1 MSPRVDLALFSRD
14 GQLTAV
20 AEVKNR
26 RGTSGEWAAEL
37 RRNIL
42 AHGGFPKADFFL
54 MVTPDRLY
62 LWKRSG
68 NQPDLVEPAYEIDA
82 QPIFAPYFE
91 RSGVDPRLVSGPAF
105 ELMVDTWLA
114 DLMRPGP
121 LSGRSAAERNGL
133 SESGF
138 LTAIRDGRIEYET
151 AA

>member
-1 MSPRVDLALFSRD
+1 MSPLVDLAMFSND

-26 RGTSGEWAAEL
+26 RGTSKDWAAQL

-42 AHGGFPKADFFL
+42 AHGGFPEAEFYL

-68 NQPDLVEPAYEIDA
+68 TQPDIVEPTYEIDA

-91 RSGVDPRLVSGPAF
+91 RSRVDPQLVSRPAF
-105 ELMVDTWLA
+105 ELMVDAWLV
-114 DLMRPGP
+114 DLMRADSERTKG
-121 LSGRSAAERNGL
+121 AAERNGL